1 MQVKD
6 LADQLTAMVEQG
18 KGEFEV
24 VHVNGVGKETDIL
37 GFEVVEHGFFTI
49 PQKADTRSR
58 ISDEIG
64 KRKRERS
71 RLRLF
76 THSPF

>member
-6 LADQLTAMVEQG
+6 LAKQLTAMVEQG

-24 VHVNGVGKETDIL
+24 VHVNGVGREMDVC

-49 PQKADTRSR
+49 PMKANKRSR
-58 ISDEIG
+58 IDDEIS